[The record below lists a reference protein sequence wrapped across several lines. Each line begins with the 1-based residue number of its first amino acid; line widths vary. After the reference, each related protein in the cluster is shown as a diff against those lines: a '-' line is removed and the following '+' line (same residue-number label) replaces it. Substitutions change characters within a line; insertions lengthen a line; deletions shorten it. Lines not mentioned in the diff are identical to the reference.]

1 MNWPLNPVLRL
12 MLVGLIWTACAALG
26 WWLHEPKALAD
37 KGGKPAT
44 QAAPRSPQIYTDLS
58 KDPLW
63 SQLSAQDPFGLKRD
77 GPQAAAASQGAAS
90 DAIEWNFAALAVGRD
105 QRNLVMTAAGQAPL
119 LLKEGDKL
127 PNGERIKS
135 INTNRVLLQDSRG
148 RKRTIQLIEP

>member
-1 MNWPLNPVLRL
+1 MNWPQTPVRL
-12 MLVGLIWTACAALG
+12 TLVVLLWTGCAALG
-26 WWLHEPKALAD
+26 WWLHEPKTLVD
-37 KGGKPAT
+37 KSSKPAT
-44 QAAPRSPQIYTDLS
+44 QAAPRSPQVYTDLS

-77 GPQAAAASQGAAS
+77 GPQAAAAPQGAAS
-90 DAIEWNFAALAVGRD
+90 DAIVWNFAALSVGRD
-105 QRNLVMTAAGQAPL
+105 QRSLVMTAAGQTPL

-135 INTNRVLLQDSRG
+135 IHTNRVQLQDSRG